1 MAQAAK
7 SSFGPTAVAL
17 KALHDRGF
25 FERLL
30 KNPKATV
37 NDVAHELELTEA
49 DKTEVVRLIE
59 ERNKRYTL
67 AEALEGWRKYA
78 ADGMWRTQD
87 WPMGWTAWG
96 R

>member
-17 KALHDRGF
+17 KALHDRDF

-30 KNPKATV
+30 KNPKAAL
-37 NDVAHELELTEA
+37 NDVATKFELTEA
-49 DKTEVVRLIE
+49 DKVEVIRLIE
-59 ERNKRYTL
+59 DRNKRYSA

-78 ADGMWRTQD
+78 AGGEWRTMD